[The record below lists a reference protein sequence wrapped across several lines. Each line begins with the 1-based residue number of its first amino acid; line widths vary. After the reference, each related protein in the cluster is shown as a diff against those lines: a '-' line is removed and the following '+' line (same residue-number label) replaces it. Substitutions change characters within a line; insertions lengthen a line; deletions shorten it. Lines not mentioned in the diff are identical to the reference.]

1 MSRTGVENAII
12 NGSTHMLKKA
22 AENTGID
29 RGNVISRIQYDM
41 SRFHSALPNGCEII
55 DGQVYRTGRYP
66 MIVFSPT
73 GSRWQQL
80 TPERGSD

>member
-1 MSRTGVENAII
+1 MSRTGVENALI

-22 AENTGID
+22 TENTGID
-29 RGNVISRIQYDM
+29 RGNGISRIQYDM
-41 SRFHSALPNGCEII
+41 SRLHSALPNGCGMI
-55 DGQVYRTGRYP
+55 DGQVYRMGRYP
-66 MIVFSPT
+66 VIVFSLT